1 MSEVIIRE
9 ARPKDAER
17 LLEIYAY
24 YVENTAISFEYD
36 VPALSEFQERIKN
49 TLKHYPYLVI
59 EREGRIQGYAYA
71 GALGERAAYSR
82 SCELSV
88 YLDRSARRCGL
99 GRQLYR
105 ALEDRLKE
113 MGMLNMYAC
122 IAYPDK
128 EDEYLNSNSADFHTH
143 LGFTRVGK
151 FHKCGFKFG
160 RWYNIVWMEKII
172 GRHEE

>member
-1 MSEVIIRE
+1 M
-9 ARPKDAER
+9 
-17 LLEIYAY
+17 
-24 YVENTAISFEYD
+24 
-36 VPALSEFQERIKN
+36 
-49 TLKHYPYLVI
+49 
-59 EREGRIQGYAYA
+59 
-71 GALGERAAYSR
+71 
-82 SCELSV
+82 

-113 MGMLNMYAC
+113 MGILNMYAC

>member
-99 GRQLYR
+99 GRHLYI
-105 ALEDRLKE
+105 AL
-113 MGMLNMYAC
+113 
-122 IAYPDK
+122 
-128 EDEYLNSNSADFHTH
+128 
-143 LGFTRVGK
+143 
-151 FHKCGFKFG
+151 
-160 RWYNIVWMEKII
+160 
-172 GRHEE
+172 